1 VTVAQL
7 RRDDRLGDL
16 VVRMLDNDGTA
27 GILRP

>member
-16 VVRMLDNDGTA
+16 VVRMLDNDGTP